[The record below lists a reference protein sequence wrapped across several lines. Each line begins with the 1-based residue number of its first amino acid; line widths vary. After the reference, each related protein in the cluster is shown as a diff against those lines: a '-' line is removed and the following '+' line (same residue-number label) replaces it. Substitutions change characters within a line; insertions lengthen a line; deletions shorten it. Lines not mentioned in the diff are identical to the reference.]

1 MVVTMRCERTQ
12 FDDDAVL
19 YTEYD
24 GLIACRQFLIRDGQ
38 TLVAPHSMSFLDA
51 LGGADTLRSLP
62 SNVIGLPTFQEMWE
76 RYAQSELRRISGH
89 NDDRGADASIWYVLT
104 PFPAEFKG
112 QGEAGSLIYTEFAGG
127 TGRRDFEVWP
137 DHVEVAPYETVAAYD
152 VEPVIAAVERG
163 VDDSGRAI
171 PETMRPQRISHA
183 EFEAQWEKHAIPR
196 LRELARRCDPRRMR
210 DER

>member
-1 MVVTMRCERTQ
+1 MTVRCERTQ
-12 FDDDAVL
+12 LDDDTTF

-24 GLIACRQFLIRDGQ
+24 GVIACRQFRIQDGR
-38 TLVAPHSMSFLDA
+38 TFVALHSMAFLDA
-51 LGGADTLRSLP
+51 LCGADRLRSRP
-62 SNVIGLPTFQEMWE
+62 STVIGLAAFQEMWD
-76 RYAQSELRRISGH
+76 RYAQPELNRFAQQHADPS
-89 NDDRGADASIWYVLT
+89 ADASIWYVLT